1 MTKKDKRNIIDT
13 KRVID
18 ANKNGATDKDVLKF
32 IDSATIYP
40 KVSYTNNKVGCLNK
54 KLVDSIIHMI
64 DFSFVLGS
72 DTKTILRGLGVDAS
86 IKQFKTNGM
95 IVTELY
101 LRDKNVNGSKKV
113 KVRTTYDVDYDE
125 MGKELLSSKSSD
137 TEFITKNAKGVVEY
151 CNSKMGQWSDVRG
164 AYDEMNIKDMEDI
177 DLK

>member
-1 MTKKDKRNIIDT
+1 MTKKNIIDT

-18 ANKNGATDKDVLKF
+18 ANKDGATDKDVLKF

-64 DFSFVLGS
+64 GFSFVLSS
-72 DTKTILRGLGVDAS
+72 DTKTILKGLGVDAS
-86 IKQFKTNGM
+86 IKQFKRDWM

-101 LRDKNVNGSKKV
+101 LRDKNVKGSKKV

-125 MGKELLSSKSSD
+125 MSNETYYGKISKNVKKQGCLIYCISLQTFPFRQSD
-137 TEFITKNAKGVVEY
+137 
-151 CNSKMGQWSDVRG
+151 S
-164 AYDEMNIKDMEDI
+164 
-177 DLK
+177 